1 MTHWHLAFPPQVDP
15 AWPRPSSYPR
25 TVPAVLAPEET
36 ELLAKLY
43 WTLRAR
49 NFYGRGRVPYYSL
62 LEHMRRFEEPKLAG
76 IVEKL
81 QAIATKICGGRVV
94 MHNDFWS
101 MRAHGSLSPFEARHR
116 DDDSFELESSPRHS
130 DDNMSGR
137 QRLSRHVG
145 DSTFGKEELAR
156 HRGDNTCGRERSRG
170 RDTASTIRSMWSG
183 CRDTAATVPIEKMFP
198 GREIDFGHRL

>member
-25 TVPAVLAPEET
+25 TVPAVLTPEET

-116 DDDSFELESSPRHS
+116 DDDFWLTGYEGGYGGVNLWVMLQQVDTPRH
-130 DDNMSGR
+130 
-137 QRLSRHVG
+137 
-145 DSTFGKEELAR
+145 F
-156 HRGDNTCGRERSRG
+156 
-170 RDTASTIRSMWSG
+170 
-183 CRDTAATVPIEKMFP
+183 
-198 GREIDFGHRL
+198 